1 MYYIIYINQQ
11 NSINY
16 EDVHPPPVDRDLLSA
31 QCSVLRAQCSVLTS
45 LYHFNFLVSA
55 RYAML
60 IESRMWGLL

>member
-16 EDVHPPPVDRDLLSA
+16 EDVHPPPVDRDLLNA
-31 QCSVLRAQCSVLTS
+31 QCMVLTS

-60 IESRMWGLL
+60 IESRM